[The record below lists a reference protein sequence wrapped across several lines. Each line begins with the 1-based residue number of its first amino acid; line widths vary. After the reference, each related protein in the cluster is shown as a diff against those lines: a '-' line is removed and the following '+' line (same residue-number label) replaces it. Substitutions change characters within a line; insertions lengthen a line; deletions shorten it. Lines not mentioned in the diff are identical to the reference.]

1 MTFADPI
8 LLWVLALPA
17 VWLVLAWRPG
27 GRRIAQSLEA
37 ATVAAIVLAFAQ
49 PTLNYRDRK
58 MAVAVLADTSASI
71 PPDDLRRASKT
82 VEAIE
87 ASRGNNTVS
96 VLPFARKTRPLS
108 ATESRTGELASTS
121 GDDSRGTNLE
131 TSIREAIASL
141 PAGAVGRIA
150 LITDGNENAGSVTR
164 AVWQAQQLGIAID
177 TFPLPGRNKP
187 ELRVESVSA
196 PANVFSGERFP
207 VDLTVSAPRHAPA
220 HVEIEAEHRKLG
232 DQPVTLEAGENHI
245 RLRASVN
252 TNGATQLSGR
262 VVGDAKL
269 GETRFEYALTVRKPR
284 VLLVSHDPAEANQHL
299 EQLLTA
305 DQFAIDRST
314 GALPQDLAAYQLIVF
329 NNANV
334 EDVSIPDQTRLETF
348 EQQGGGLLWIAGEKN
363 VYVDRKKAPEPPLA
377 RALPAKIAPP
387 RSPQGKCVV
396 LIIDKSS
403 SMEGK
408 KIELARLAA
417 IGVVENLK
425 PDDWVAVLIFDN
437 SFQWAVPLRRAGDR
451 AQISR
456 LISGITPDGGTQIAP
471 ALAEAYGKVLP
482 VDAVYKHIVLLTD
495 GISEEGDSAAMAHE
509 AAANHVTI
517 STVGLGQD
525 VNRAYLEKIAANAKG
540 KSYFLLEPAGLEQ
553 ILLKDV
559 QEHTGTTTVEKPLQ
573 AEATAQKATLLEGV
587 DLKSAP
593 PLAGYVR
600 FEARPDAE
608 QVLTIDRDPLLVRW
622 QNGLGRAAVFTSDA
636 KNRWAADWL
645 KWKDFDRFWTN
656 VVRDLLP
663 QAPET
668 EAVADYDPATGA
680 LVVNYSLGR
689 AEDKDTKAVAPEL
702 FALGPD
708 GFRQPMQVAKIAN
721 GRYRARVSI
730 GERQGLFRVRPLV
743 ESRQFPEVGLYRSE
757 AEMTDF
763 GSNER
768 LLRQISSATGGRF
781 RPAPGQV
788 FDNAGRSTAASLAL
802 WPGLLLAAVIL
813 NLCSLLTRKWKGVRT
828 WFPARVIPAS

>member
-1 MTFADPI
+1 MSFAYPA
-8 LLWVLALPA
+8 LLWLLILPLVWLFFVGHRTFHMLQAAAIAAIILAL
-17 VWLVLAWRPG
+17 
-27 GRRIAQSLEA
+27 
-37 ATVAAIVLAFAQ
+37 AQ
-49 PTLNYRDRK
+49 PALIYRDRK
-58 MAVAVLADTSASI
+58 MAVAILADTSASI
-71 PPDDLRRASKT
+71 SRADLHAELAT
-82 VEAIE
+82 IE
-87 ASRGNNTVS
+87 KIESARGRNAVT
-96 VLPFARKTRPLS
+96 VLPFARTTRQLS
-108 ATESRTGELASTS
+108 AAEARTGELSAST

-131 TSIREAIASL
+131 ASIREAMASL

-150 LITDGNENAGSVTR
+150 LLTDGNENNGTVTR
-164 AVWQAQQLGIAID
+164 ALWQAQQLGIAID
-177 TFPLPGRNKP
+177 TFPLPGQAKP
-187 ELRVESVSA
+187 ELRVESVAA
-196 PANVFSGERFP
+196 PSNVFSGERFP
-207 VDLTVSAPRHAPA
+207 VDLTISAPHDTQA

-232 DQPVTLEAGENHI
+232 DQPVSLVAGQNHI
-245 RLRASVN
+245 RIRASVN
-252 TNGATQLSGR
+252 TSGATELSGR
-262 VVGDAKL
+262 VIPVQSPNEA
-269 GETRFEYALTVRKPR
+269 RFEYALTVRQPR
-284 VLLVSHDPAEANQHL
+284 VLFISQDNAEANQHL

-305 DQFAIDRST
+305 DQFAIDRSS
-314 GALPQDLAAYQLIVF
+314 GALPKDLAGYQLIVF
-329 NNANV
+329 NNANL
-334 EDVSIPDQTRLETF
+334 EDVPVPDQTRLEAF
-348 EQQGGGLLWIAGEKN
+348 EQRGGGLLWIAGEKN

-437 SFQWAVPLRRAGDR
+437 SFQWAVPMRKVGDR

-495 GISEEGDSAAMAHE
+495 GISEEGDSTTMAHE

-559 QEHTGTTTVEKPLQ
+559 QEHTGTTAVEKALQ
-573 AEATAQKATLLEGV
+573 AEVTGNASLNASGLLDGV

-600 FEARPDAE
+600 FEARPDA
-608 QVLTIDRDPLLVRW
+608 QQILGIDHDPLLVRW

-663 QAPET
+663 HAPET
-668 EAVADYDPATGA
+668 EAVAEYDPASGA
-680 LVVNYSLGR
+680 LVVNYDLSQAG
-689 AEDKDTKAVAPEL
+689 EQPTAVPEL

-708 GFRQPMQVAKIAN
+708 GFRQPMQVTKIAN
-721 GRYRARVSI
+721 GRYTARVSI

-743 ESRQFPEVGLYRSE
+743 ESRQFPETGLYRSE
-757 AEMTDF
+757 AELTDF
-763 GSNER
+763 GSNVA
-768 LLRQISSATGGRF
+768 LLRQIASATGGRVE
-781 RPAPGQV
+781 PPPGQV
-788 FDNAGRSTAASLAL
+788 FDNAGRSTAGTLAL
-802 WPGLLLAAVIL
+802 WPGFLLAAVAL
-813 NLCSLLTRKWKGVRT
+813 NLCSLVSRQWKGVLT
-828 WFPARVIPAS
+828 WLPTRAVSAS